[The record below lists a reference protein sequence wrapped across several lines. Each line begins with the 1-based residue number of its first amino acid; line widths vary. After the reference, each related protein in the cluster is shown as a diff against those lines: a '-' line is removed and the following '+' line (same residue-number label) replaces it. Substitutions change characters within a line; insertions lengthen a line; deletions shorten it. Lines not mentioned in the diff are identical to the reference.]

1 MHLHVG
7 VGWGTF
13 LCMRKTDSGDRLSSS
28 FCVDDA
34 VKMIHR

>member
-7 VGWGTF
+7 VVGTF

-34 VKMIHR
+34 VKMIQR